1 MSTVLGGFSSLGC
14 LLDPGLLCM
23 MLQGR
28 CSYSSG
34 IIHDV
39 IISAILHWTGQLKE
53 VSHGYLDRLWAVPP
67 LSVKSIVQFEQGT
80 MDWVQEFKFCVALIV
95 QKYCWLWAGNLSTR
109 SHACQCLSAFQI
121 RADWGTWSSYHWK
134 KGSHNFANWLW
145 KEPHLLG
152 VLFHKNLVNWFLFTN
167 FFHIHRKGGNTCS
180 LGYLTQDEQQT
191 WNYNKNDITA
201 STWVFGIQ
209 RKYFDIA

>member
-1 MSTVLGGFSSLGC
+1 M
-14 LLDPGLLCM
+14 
-23 MLQGR
+23 
-28 CSYSSG
+28 
-34 IIHDV
+34 
-39 IISAILHWTGQLKE
+39 ILHWTGQLKE

-121 RADWGTWSSYHWK
+121 NHGWWPAICWLKPEQTEALEALITGKKVLLFISYY
-134 KGSHNFANWLW
+134 ANWLW

-167 FFHIHRKGGNTCS
+167 FFHIHQKGGNTCS

-191 WNYNKNDITA
+191 WNYNKNDITT
-201 STWVFGIQ
+201 STRVFGIQ

>member
-1 MSTVLGGFSSLGC
+1 M
-14 LLDPGLLCM
+14 
-23 MLQGR
+23 
-28 CSYSSG
+28 
-34 IIHDV
+34 
-39 IISAILHWTGQLKE
+39 ILHWTGQLKE

-134 KGSHNFANWLW
+134 KGSHNFAYWLW

-152 VLFHKNLVNWFLFTN
+152 VLFHKNLINWFLFTN
-167 FFHIHRKGGNTCS
+167 FFHIHRKGGNTCG
-180 LGYLTQDEQQT
+180 LGYLTQGEQQT

-201 STWVFGIQ
+201 STWVFWLSKGNILILH
-209 RKYFDIA
+209 KYGFLLT

>member
-1 MSTVLGGFSSLGC
+1 MGLKNEFCCFCFLKLIGKVSMSTVLGGFSSLGC

-121 RADWGTWSSYHWK
+121 NHGWWPAICWLKPEQTEALEALITGK
-134 KGSHNFANWLW
+134 KVLTI
-145 KEPHLLG
+145 LLTG
-152 VLFHKNLVNWFLFTN
+152 FGKNP
-167 FFHIHRKGGNTCS
+167 IC
-180 LGYLTQDEQQT
+180 
-191 WNYNKNDITA
+191 
-201 STWVFGIQ
+201 
-209 RKYFDIA
+209 